1 MKTLKLNTLLAAF
14 IVLAVITFIAIA
26 FPALLHNIVRD
37 LISKN

>member
-14 IVLAVITFIAIA
+14 IVLAVITFVAIA
-26 FPALLHNIVRD
+26 CPALFTNILKD